1 MEQDTG
7 KQNFDVRQLSTWTP
21 RRGDGSAV
29 SLTAKQKRQLRLL
42 PADGHATLLILSRK
56 SCVAIA
62 LSVRPLCNFAYKY
75 IIEPAFDDDE
85 HNKPLTVDGM
95 IDRMVRVIVANG
107 VKPSS
112 IVFEPVWNGIDGPQ
126 YRMLRIVQ
134 RAAGALGELLTV
146 DVREIDLEM
155 SDQMDRNLRSLAF
168 VAKEEAGAFE
178 PRAVRNALEIIA
190 DYSVEV
196 LLQSEVYG
204 DDPVAQAIYEE
215 HLRLRKASL
224 S

>member
-1 MEQDTG
+1 MQLDTD
-7 KQNFDVRQLSTWTP
+7 KKNFDVRQLSTSTP
-21 RRGDGSAV
+21 RRGDGSPV
-29 SLTAKQKRQLRLL
+29 SLTATQKRQLRLL
-42 PADGHATLLILSRK
+42 PAGGQAKLLILSRR
-56 SCVAIA
+56 SCVVIA
-62 LSVRPLCNFAYKY
+62 LCVRPSGNFAFKY
-75 IIEPAFDDDE
+75 VVERAFDDDE

-95 IDRMVRVIVANG
+95 IDRTVRIIVANG

-112 IVFEPVWNGIDGPQ
+112 IAIEPVWNGIDGPQ
-126 YRMLRIVQ
+126 HRMLRVVQ
-134 RAAGALGELLTV
+134 RAARALGELLAV
-146 DVREIDLEM
+146 DAHEINLEM
-155 SDQMDRNLRSLAF
+155 SDLMDRDLRSLAF

-204 DDPVAQAIYEE
+204 DDPVAQAIHEE

>member
-1 MEQDTG
+1 MQLDTD
-7 KQNFDVRQLSTWTP
+7 KQNFDVRQLSTWAP
-21 RRGDGSAV
+21 GRGDGSPV

-42 PADGHATLLILSRK
+42 PAGGQATLLILSRR
-56 SCVAIA
+56 SCVVIG
-62 LSVRPLCNFAYKY
+62 LDVRPLSNFAYKY
-75 IIEPAFDDDE
+75 VIEPAFDDDE
-85 HNKPLTVDGM
+85 HNEPLTVDGM

-134 RAAGALGELLTV
+134 RAARVLGELLTV

-155 SDQMDRNLRSLAF
+155 SDQMDRRLRSLAF

-178 PRAVRNALEIIA
+178 SRAVCNALEIIA
-190 DYSVEV
+190 EYSAVV
-196 LLQSEVYG
+196 LLQCEVCG
-204 DDPVAQAIYEE
+204 DDPVARAIHEE